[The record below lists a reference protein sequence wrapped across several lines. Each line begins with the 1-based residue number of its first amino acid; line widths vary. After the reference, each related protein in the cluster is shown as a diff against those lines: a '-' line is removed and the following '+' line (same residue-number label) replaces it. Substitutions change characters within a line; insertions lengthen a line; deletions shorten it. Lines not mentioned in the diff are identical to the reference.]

1 MFDCV
6 ADVRELFGQFTSVRD
21 FFLATMTALTAAEE
35 AAYTNLLATTDANHV
50 TVMMPLIVA
59 AQVPLSALQAI
70 RNDDTVEKVVEKWAG
85 FGESGVWTM
94 LFMQAYRDKYT
105 AVNRDDLPIMHDVI
119 LAECQAARVRGDSAV
134 EFGHA
139 ITGAIKTGVTQSR
152 LKEPSS
158 VFAKA
163 LFELPPESS
172 KLGKV
177 ARTGVA
183 LADTSEYERDTD
195 GKVQERG
202 VEWMKHLKDRLTWI
216 IYCKTLRRTAGDY
229 GYDGLAYRIMEI
241 CEVLEEMDWALC
253 RIYVVKYFLEYKGK
267 FPIAHCPTVYLK
279 AHQEWERTGKAIE
292 EPHRSKPTSVLAL
305 LPECSQPAKQHLL
318 MPPTPP
324 SPPPP
329 SPPEGPADELVTEA
343 AAAQAAAADKWCHC
357 KPRCPPAGSD
367 TPHGSHNFRC
377 KKVYEE
383 YRSGAPTAASTDA
396 DTATTSNWKVVQEM
410 MTLMKEMKSL
420 LSSPAGLPLSGTARV
435 EKKAEKTAAA
445 TAARLVADK
454 AAAAAAR
461 LSRQAAEAL
470 PATRFEDPAT
480 DTSSG
485 EESGAESGSRSKK
498 KKKNGKKRKLDPGS
512 LPSVPEAKV
521 TAEAT
526 AAKAAAAKAL
536 IASAAA
542 HAAGA
547 KVKLEPMTAATLS
560 HMVCNKCGQ
569 KGHLGGTGGIN
580 CRNPR
585 VKAPS
590 AETCARCGGHD
601 HVPSACPVNTPP
613 NRAGG
618 GGRWQAATAFKPVV
632 DTLQWHPPSQQ

>member
-1 MFDCV
+1 
-6 ADVRELFGQFTSVRD
+6 
-21 FFLATMTALTAAEE
+21 
-35 AAYTNLLATTDANHV
+35 
-50 TVMMPLIVA
+50 
-59 AQVPLSALQAI
+59 
-70 RNDDTVEKVVEKWAG
+70 
-85 FGESGVWTM
+85 
-94 LFMQAYRDKYT
+94 
-105 AVNRDDLPIMHDVI
+105 
-119 LAECQAARVRGDSAV
+119 
-134 EFGHA
+134 
-139 ITGAIKTGVTQSR
+139 
-152 LKEPSS
+152 
-158 VFAKA
+158 
-163 LFELPPESS
+163 
-172 KLGKV
+172 
-177 ARTGVA
+177 
-183 LADTSEYERDTD
+183 
-195 GKVQERG
+195 
-202 VEWMKHLKDRLTWI
+202 
-216 IYCKTLRRTAGDY
+216 
-229 GYDGLAYRIMEI
+229 
-241 CEVLEEMDWALC
+241 
-253 RIYVVKYFLEYKGK
+253 
-267 FPIAHCPTVYLK
+267 
-279 AHQEWERTGKAIE
+279 
-292 EPHRSKPTSVLAL
+292 
-305 LPECSQPAKQHLL
+305 
-318 MPPTPP
+318 
-324 SPPPP
+324 
-329 SPPEGPADELVTEA
+329 
-343 AAAQAAAADKWCHC
+343 
-357 KPRCPPAGSD
+357 
-367 TPHGSHNFRC
+367 
-377 KKVYEE
+377 
-383 YRSGAPTAASTDA
+383 
-396 DTATTSNWKVVQEM
+396 
-410 MTLMKEMKSL
+410 MKSL
-420 LSSPAGLPLSGTARV
+420 LSSPAGPPLSGTARV

-498 KKKNGKKRKLDPGS
+498 KKKSGKKRKLDPGS

-569 KGHLGGTGGIN
+569 KGHLGGAGGIN

-590 AETCARCGGHD
+590 AEPCYRCGGHD
-601 HVPSACPVNTPP
+601 HVMAACPVNTPP